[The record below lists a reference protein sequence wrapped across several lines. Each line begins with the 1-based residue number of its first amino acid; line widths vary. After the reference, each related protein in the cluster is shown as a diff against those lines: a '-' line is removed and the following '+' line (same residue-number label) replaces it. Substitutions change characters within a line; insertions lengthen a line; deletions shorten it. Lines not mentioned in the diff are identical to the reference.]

1 MLQPQAVIFDIG
13 RVLIGWSPEALY
25 DARIGPD
32 ARARLFAQVPLEA
45 ANIAIDAGADF
56 AATITALAAA
66 HPDWAHEIMWW
77 HDDWDMMVGPAIDHS
92 VQLLR
97 ALRGRGVP
105 VFALSN
111 FGRETFAHA
120 TTRFDFLTEF
130 DRAYISGRIGL
141 IKPDPAIYA
150 HVEGDCGIAPQSLL
164 FIDDRADNITAAA
177 RRGWRTHQFESALG
191 LAQRLVAEGLLT
203 AQEAGI

>member
-25 DARIGPD
+25 DARIGTD
-32 ARARLFAQVPLEA
+32 ARARLFAEVPLEA

-56 AATITALAAA
+56 AATMTQLAAA
-66 HPDWAHEIMWW
+66 HPAWSREIMWW
-77 HDDWDMMVGPAIDHS
+77 HDDWDKMVGPAIGHS

-97 ALRGRGVP
+97 ALRRRGVP

-111 FGRETFAHA
+111 FGRETFTRAM
-120 TTRFDFLTEF
+120 TRFDFLTEF

-150 HVEGDCGIAPQSLL
+150 HVEGDCGIAPSALL
-164 FIDDRADNITAAA
+164 FIDDRADNITTAA
-177 RRGWRTHQFESALG
+177 RRCWRTHQFESALG

-203 AQEAGI
+203 PQEAEL